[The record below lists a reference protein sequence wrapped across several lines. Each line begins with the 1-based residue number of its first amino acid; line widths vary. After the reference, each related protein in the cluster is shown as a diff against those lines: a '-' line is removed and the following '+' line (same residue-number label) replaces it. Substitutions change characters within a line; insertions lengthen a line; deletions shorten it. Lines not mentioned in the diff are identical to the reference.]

1 MKNVILIIIAIL
13 VVGGSFVFAEYR
25 NDKVEN
31 VYVAPIAIDS
41 VDTGASEIDNDGDGM
56 KDWEEILLGSNP
68 NDPKSKGSVAVKSSV
83 TADLTKNPAEK
94 LSPIDL
100 VSRDF
105 FARYMELRQI
115 GISSDK
121 ANQEELA
128 ARTLGNIVLPQPNPY
143 KINEIQTKTDD
154 SKEAVEQYGSEIG
167 AIFKTYGIK
176 SRNEA
181 VIAKEALEKDDMS
194 LLKEIDPIIV
204 SYKNIINALIKVE
217 APQAMATMHLDLV
230 NGLNSALFL
239 AQSFRNVESDPVAG
253 LQATSYYQIT
263 EQSLGNALRA
273 IKSYF
278 TYLGIYENYF

>member
-1 MKNVILIIIAIL
+1 MKNVILIIMAIL

-31 VYVAPIAIDS
+31 VYVAPVTADTVDDS
-41 VDTGASEIDNDGDGM
+41 ASEVDNDSDGM
-56 KDWEEILLGSNP
+56 MDWEEILVGSNP
-68 NDPKSKGSVAVKSSV
+68 NDPKSKGSVGVKSTV
-83 TADLTKNPAEK
+83 TADLTKTSTEK
-94 LSPIDL
+94 LDPIDL

-128 ARTLGNIVLPQPNPY
+128 ARTVGNIVLPQPKSY
-143 KINEIQTKTDD
+143 SLSEIITKTDG
-154 SKEAVEQYGSEIG
+154 SKEAVKQYGSEIG

-181 VIAKEALEKDDMS
+181 IIAKEALEKDDMS
-194 LLKEIDPIIV
+194 FLKEIDPIIV
-204 SYKNIINALIKVE
+204 SYKNMINALIQVK
-217 APQAMATMHLDLV
+217 APQSMATMHLDLV
-230 NGLNSALFL
+230 NGMNGALFL

-263 EQSLGNALRA
+263 VDSFGNALRA

-278 TYLGIYENYF
+278 TYLGIYESYF